1 MISKKSAWIFGGL
14 HFLYFAA
21 LSYFIPYIN
30 LYLEGVGLS
39 GSEIGLVR
47 SLPSLVGIV
56 AAPLWGIL
64 SDALRLRR
72 GLFIIGT
79 IGSAILMLIISLV
92 TQLGW
97 LIVLGVAHSFV
108 LAVVM
113 PLLTSMTLELLGER
127 RAEYGQMRLWGAVG
141 WGIMAPLAGLII
153 GAFGLPW
160 IFYGYA
166 LLMGVSVVLAT
177 RLPAVDVSL
186 QDSLGGS
193 LKALLGCRGLQIFLV
208 SVFVVGV
215 GSAVTN
221 NFLVLFLKELGG
233 SEALYGLSLTVS
245 TLSEIPVYFFSAPLL
260 RRFGTRPV
268 IICAIALYV
277 IYTLLCAQLVNPVW
291 VLAVQLLLGAAFG
304 GLWSAGVAYMAE
316 VAPPGLG
323 ATAQSLFSS
332 VFMGLAYAVGA
343 AVGGVLYD
351 GVGPVLTFQLT
362 GVAILLGLAFFWVM
376 GKREGRRSEACG
388 QEA

>member
-1 MISKKSAWIFGGL
+1 MISRSAWVFGGL

-21 LSYFIPYIN
+21 LSYFIPYVN
-30 LYLEGVGLS
+30 LYLEDVGLN

-72 GLFIIGT
+72 GLFIIGA
-79 IGSAILMLIISLV
+79 IGAAILMLVTSLV

-97 LIVLGVAHSFV
+97 LVALGVAYSFM
-108 LAVVM
+108 LAIVM

-166 LLMGVSVVLAT
+166 LLMGISVVLAT
-177 RLPAVDVSL
+177 RLPAVEVSL

-193 LKALLGCRGLQIFLV
+193 LKTLLRCRGLQIFLI

-221 NFLVLFLKELGG
+221 NFLILFLEELGG

-268 IICAIALYV
+268 IICTIALYAL
-277 IYTLLCAQLVNPVW
+277 YTLLCAQLVNPVW

-316 VAPPGLG
+316 VAPQGLG

-343 AVGGVLYD
+343 ALGGALYD
-351 GVGPVLTFQLT
+351 GIGPVSTFRLT
-362 GVAILLGLAFFWVM
+362 GVAIVLGLVFFWVM
-376 GKREGRRSEACG
+376 GRQVEPVC
-388 QEA
+388 

>member
-1 MISKKSAWIFGGL
+1 MSSRKSAWVFGGL
-14 HFLYFAA
+14 YFLYFAA

-30 LYLEGVGLS
+30 LYLEDVGLG

-56 AAPLWGIL
+56 AAPVWGIL

-79 IGSAILMLIISLV
+79 VGSIILMLATSLV

-97 LIVLGVAHSFV
+97 LIALGVAHYFM
-108 LAVVM
+108 LAIVM
-113 PLLTSMTLELLGER
+113 PLLTSMTLEWLDER

-166 LLMGVSVVLAT
+166 LLMGISVVLAT
-177 RLPAVDVSL
+177 RLPTVEVSL
-186 QDSLGGS
+186 QDSLAGS
-193 LKALLGCRGLQIFLV
+193 LKALLGCRELQIFLI

-221 NFLVLFLKELGG
+221 NFLVLFLEELGG

-268 IICAIALYV
+268 IIFTIMLYAL
-277 IYTLLCAQLVNPVW
+277 YTLLCAQLVNPVW

-304 GLWSAGVAYMAE
+304 GLWSAGVAYVAE
-316 VAPPGLG
+316 SAPPGLS

-343 AVGGVLYD
+343 AVGGMLYD
-351 GVGPVLTFQLT
+351 GIGPVLTFRLT
-362 GVAILLGLAFFWVM
+362 GVAIVLGLIFFLLM
-376 GKREGRRSEACG
+376 GRARSAH
-388 QEA
+388 

>member
-1 MISKKSAWIFGGL
+1 MISRRNAWVVGGL

-30 LYLEGVGLS
+30 LYFEDVGLS

-47 SLPSLVGIV
+47 SLLSLVGIV
-56 AAPLWGIL
+56 AAPLWGML

-72 GLFIIGT
+72 GLFVVGT
-79 IGSAILMLIISLV
+79 VGSLTFVLIMSRA

-97 LIVLGVAHSFV
+97 LIALGALHSFM
-108 LAVVM
+108 LAIVM

-127 RAEYGQMRLWGAVG
+127 RAEYGHMRLWGAVG
-141 WGIMAPLAGLII
+141 WGIMAPLAGLIV

-166 LLMGVSVVLAT
+166 LLMGVSAVLAT
-177 RLPAVDVSL
+177 RLPAVEMSL

-193 LKALLGCRGLQIFLV
+193 LRALLRCRGLQIFLI
-208 SVFVVGV
+208 SVFVVGM
-215 GSAVTN
+215 GNAVTSN
-221 NFLVLFLKELGG
+221 YLVLFLKQLGSG
-233 SEALYGLSLTVS
+233 EALYGISLTVS
-245 TLSEIPVYFFSAPLL
+245 TLSEIPVYLFSAPLL

-277 IYTLLCAQLVNPVW
+277 MYTLLCAQLVNPVW
-291 VLAVQLLLGAAFG
+291 VLAVQLLIGAAFG

-351 GVGPVLTFQLT
+351 GVGPVLTFRLT
-362 GVAILLGLAFFWVM
+362 GVAILAGLVLFWVM
-376 GKREGRRSEACG
+376 GRRAGRRSEVCG

>member
-1 MISKKSAWIFGGL
+1 MISRSAWVFGGL

-21 LSYFIPYIN
+21 LSYFIPYVN
-30 LYLEGVGLS
+30 LYLEDVGLN

-72 GLFIIGT
+72 GLFIIGA
-79 IGSAILMLIISLV
+79 IGAAILMLVTSLV

-97 LIVLGVAHSFV
+97 LVALGVAHSFM
-108 LAVVM
+108 LAIVM

-166 LLMGVSVVLAT
+166 LLMGISVVLAT
-177 RLPAVDVSL
+177 RLPAVEVSL

-193 LKALLGCRGLQIFLV
+193 LKTLLRCRGLQIFLI

-221 NFLVLFLKELGG
+221 NFLILFLEELGG

-268 IICAIALYV
+268 IICTIALYAL
-277 IYTLLCAQLVNPVW
+277 YTLLCAQLVNPVW

-316 VAPPGLG
+316 VAPQGLG

-343 AVGGVLYD
+343 ALGGALYD
-351 GVGPVLTFQLT
+351 GIGPVSTFRLT
-362 GVAILLGLAFFWVM
+362 GVAIVLGLVFFWVM
-376 GKREGRRSEACG
+376 GRQVEPVC
-388 QEA
+388 